1 MSDLRY
7 QRYLCPQPSGYAESL
22 FTLLDFIVMK
32 NITPDDEEE
41 EGGGEAGRTG
51 AATRRRQ
58 GGGRWIWAW
67 ENGFCERSFPI
78 SRELRSKEEQGA
90 APDLAPPPSPGYPP
104 SSPLGLIGVR

>member
-1 MSDLRY
+1 
-7 QRYLCPQPSGYAESL
+7 
-22 FTLLDFIVMK
+22 MK

-67 ENGFCERSFPI
+67 ENGFCER
-78 SRELRSKEEQGA
+78 
-90 APDLAPPPSPGYPP
+90 
-104 SSPLGLIGVR
+104 LGMGEAERR